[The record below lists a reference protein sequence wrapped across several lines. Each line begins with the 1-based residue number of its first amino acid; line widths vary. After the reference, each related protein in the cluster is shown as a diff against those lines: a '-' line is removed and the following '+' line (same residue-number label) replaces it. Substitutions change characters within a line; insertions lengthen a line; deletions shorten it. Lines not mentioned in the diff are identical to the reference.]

1 MKTQKANGT
10 RFLSALSKRA
20 WQGYCIPQWKSFI
33 LRVHHEQICSCWH
46 VGSWAVRNPYWGL
59 GYTQDRRGVETS
71 SDIRA
76 SLYRIPFRHKALKHL
91 SWESLPCFM
100 VKIHT
105 LNKLKYSIDK
115 LQLILYSNAAF
126 NSCMKYIPSQSHFMQ
141 FLTMLQKN
149 AHGSTC
155 GQSHFG

>member
-1 MKTQKANGT
+1 MPTKSQRDYGQPLNRWFFILIATSNHAFCYLNNMHISGKNADFISFIKKNILT
-10 RFLSALSKRA
+10 
-20 WQGYCIPQWKSFI
+20 KSFYGNI
-33 LRVHHEQICSCWH
+33 DYKEWYLADSDC
-46 VGSWAVRNPYWGL
+46 RN
-59 GYTQDRRGVETS
+59 
-71 SDIRA
+71 
-76 SLYRIPFRHKALKHL
+76 PFRHKALKHL
-91 SWESLPCFM
+91 SWESLPWFM